1 MKKILI
7 TTDGSENATKA
18 LLKAKKYAALLE
30 ADVTVLNVV
39 KDTMVNQYTTLD
51 FTSAEEVEKD
61 LKRIGQEILND
72 VLKLFEGFKGQVDV
86 KLERGDPSEVIIKE
100 VEKKD
105 YDLVIMGS
113 RGLGTFSR
121 TMLGSV
127 STKVLNHVKT
137 EVLIVKC

>member
-18 LLKAKKYAALLE
+18 LLKAKKYASALD
-30 ADVTVLNVV
+30 ANVTVLNVV

-51 FTSAEEVEKD
+51 FTTSEEVEKD

-72 VLKLFEGFKGQVDV
+72 VLKLFEGFKGKIDV
-86 KLERGDPSEVIIKE
+86 KLERGDPSEAIIKE
-100 VEKKD
+100 VEKED

-113 RGLGTFSR
+113 RGVGTFSR

-127 STKVLNHVKT
+127 STKVLNHIKT
-137 EVLIVKC
+137 EILIVKC